1 MNMHVNK
8 NGARLLL
15 TIFPCRFARAMLALL
30 MLALGAGANAEE
42 IRQLPSAGGGT
53 IPYLLDADLPE
64 TQREAAAL
72 AILFS
77 GGAGTVRLLEHGIPQ
92 PGSNFLVRTR
102 SLFVARGV
110 AVAVI
115 DTPSEMRGGMSDAY
129 RMSERHTADVAL
141 VADDLQKQFP
151 GKPLFLV
158 GTSRGTVSAA
168 YAGAVLSPRLAG
180 IVLTSSLFNT
190 SREGAGLA
198 GFDFEKIKAPLL
210 FVHHVD
216 DGCRQTPY
224 HRAKALSDKYPL
236 ISVHGGKDAQSGP
249 CEPFAA
255 HGYYGKEE
263 ATVDAIVNWMR
274 GRPYAK
280 DVE

>member
-1 MNMHVNK
+1 MNMRIACLQP
-8 NGARLLL
+8 GTLPR
-15 TIFPCRFARAMLALL
+15 RFAQAMLAATLL
-30 MLALGAGANAEE
+30 LAASANAEE
-42 IRQLPSAGGGT
+42 IRQLSSPGGGT

-64 TQREAAAL
+64 ANREVAAV

-77 GGAGTVRLLEHGIPQ
+77 GGAGAVGLLEHGIPQ

-102 SLFVARGV
+102 ALFVARGV
-110 AVAVI
+110 PVAVI
-115 DTPSEMRGGMSDAY
+115 DTPSEMRSGMSAAY
-129 RMSERHTADVAL
+129 RMSERHIADVAL

-158 GTSRGTVSAA
+158 GTSRGTVSAG
-168 YAGAVLSPRLAG
+168 YAGAALAARLAG
-180 IVLTSSLFNT
+180 VVLTSSLFNAA
-190 SREGAGLA
+190 REGTGLA
-198 GFDFEKIKAPLL
+198 VFDFEKIKVPLL

-216 DGCRQTPY
+216 DACRVTPY
-224 HRAKALSDKYPL
+224 YRAKALSEKYPL
-236 ISVHGGKDAQSGP
+236 ISVHGGKDAVAGP

-263 ATVDAIVNWMR
+263 VTVEAIVNWML

-280 DVE
+280 EVE